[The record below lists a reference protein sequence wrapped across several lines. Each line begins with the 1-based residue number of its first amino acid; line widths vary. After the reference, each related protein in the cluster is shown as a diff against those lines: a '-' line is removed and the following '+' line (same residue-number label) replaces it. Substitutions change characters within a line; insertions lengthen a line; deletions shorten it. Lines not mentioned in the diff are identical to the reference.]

1 MKKAIV
7 IVTLVLAVFMALLS
21 CKKNE
26 SPTTPAATKTP
37 VVMTATNTATVTA
50 TATATK
56 TPFSCIGV
64 IHFPDANLEA
74 RIRQALNIP
83 TPTPIYGTDLANLT
97 YLDASVSNITDI
109 TGLQCCTS
117 LTNLYLGS
125 NNISDISALSGL
137 TSLTD
142 LDLGYNNISDISAL
156 SGLTSLTNLYLYSN
170 NISDISALS
179 GLTSLTYLDLYSN
192 NISDISVLSGLTSLT
207 NLILISN
214 NISDITALRTNC
226 DAGGLGNGDYIYLQ
240 INPLSDQAKNVDIPY
255 LQSKGVIVIY

>member
-97 YLDASVSNITDI
+97 YLDADVSNITDI

-117 LTNLYLGS
+117 LTNLDLGS

-137 TSLTD
+137 TSLTE
-142 LDLGYNNISDISAL
+142 I
-156 SGLTSLTNLYLYSN
+156 
-170 NISDISALS
+170 
-179 GLTSLTYLDLYSN
+179 
-192 NISDISVLSGLTSLT
+192 
-207 NLILISN
+207 ILISN
-214 NISDITALRTNC
+214 NISDITALRINC

-240 INPLSDQAKNVDIPY
+240 INPLSDQAKYVDIPY
-255 LQSKGVIVIY
+255 LQSKGVIVSY